1 MNHTLALGVKQI
13 NSSVYMN
20 PRISNISLIP
30 RTIQAPVYTIDR
42 GVLGSALPDFHM
54 YRDAHWKGHA
64 MRASERAYRKLRADI
79 TQWRLRPGAVLGEV
93 DLSERLGISRTPVR
107 EAISRLVADGLA
119 EPAGGRGFAVSHI
132 SEDDVCKLYDLR
144 DVLDTRAAAL
154 AAQHCTPETFT
165 RLAHNFAATAEALS
179 NETGDPNDAHP
190 GYYELIEQLDAA
202 IDHAA
207 DNPYL
212 TQAQASVR
220 LRLAR
225 VRRLSTSD
233 PARLIA
239 AANEHRAISEAIASG
254 SPQLAIATTRVHLAN
269 ALKNALA
276 SKELTHQADQTNQL
290 TAAS

>member
-1 MNHTLALGVKQI
+1 
-13 NSSVYMN
+13 
-20 PRISNISLIP
+20 
-30 RTIQAPVYTIDR
+30 
-42 GVLGSALPDFHM
+42 
-54 YRDAHWKGHA
+54 
-64 MRASERAYRKLRADI
+64 MRASERAYQKLRADI

-132 SEDDVCKLYDLR
+132 SEDDVRKLYDLR

-154 AAQHCTPETFT
+154 AAEHVNAAQRANTADYATTAQHNNTAQLTNTAAGVSAATFT
-165 RLAHNFAATAEALS
+165 QLAQSFAHTAQELGT
-179 NETGDPNDAHP
+179 EHTAHP

-207 DNPYL
+207 NNPYL

-225 VRRLSTSD
+225 VRRLSTSNPD
-233 PARLIA
+233 RLIA

-254 SPQLAIATTRVHLAN
+254 SPQLAIATTRVHLSN

-276 SKELTHQADQTNQL
+276 SKELTHQAEEKRHL
-290 TAAS
+290 SAAS

>member
-1 MNHTLALGVKQI
+1 
-13 NSSVYMN
+13 
-20 PRISNISLIP
+20 
-30 RTIQAPVYTIDR
+30 
-42 GVLGSALPDFHM
+42 
-54 YRDAHWKGHA
+54 
-64 MRASERAYRKLRADI
+64 MRASDRAYQQLRAGI
-79 TQWRLRPGAVLGEV
+79 TQWRLRPGASLGEV

-119 EPAGGRGFAVSHI
+119 EPTGGRGFAVSHI
-132 SEDDVCKLYDLR
+132 SEDDVRKLYDLR

-179 NETGDPNDAHP
+179 NETGDPNDTHP

>member
-1 MNHTLALGVKQI
+1 
-13 NSSVYMN
+13 
-20 PRISNISLIP
+20 
-30 RTIQAPVYTIDR
+30 
-42 GVLGSALPDFHM
+42 
-54 YRDAHWKGHA
+54 

-107 EAISRLVADGLA
+107 EAISRLVAAGLA

-132 SEDDVCKLYDLR
+132 SEDDVRKLYDLR

-154 AAQHCTPETFT
+154 AAEHVNAAQRANTAAGVSAATFT
-165 RLAHNFAATAEALS
+165 ELAQSFADTAQKLS
-179 NETGDPNDAHP
+179 AEHTAHP
-190 GYYELIEQLDAA
+190 GYYELIDQLDAA

-225 VRRLSTSD
+225 VRRLSTSNPD
-233 PARLIA
+233 RLIA

-254 SPQLAIATTRVHLAN
+254 SPQLAIATTRVHLSN

-276 SKELTHQADQTNQL
+276 SKELTHQAEEKRHL
-290 TAAS
+290 SAAS

>member
-1 MNHTLALGVKQI
+1 
-13 NSSVYMN
+13 
-20 PRISNISLIP
+20 
-30 RTIQAPVYTIDR
+30 
-42 GVLGSALPDFHM
+42 M
-54 YRDAHWKGHA
+54 YRDAHWKGDA

-154 AAQHCTPETFT
+154 AAEHVNAAQRANTAEYATTAQQTNTAASVSAATFT
-165 RLAHNFAATAEALS
+165 QLAESFAHTAQELS
-179 NETGDPNDAHP
+179 TEDTAHP
-190 GYYELIEQLDAA
+190 GYYELIDQLDAA

-225 VRRLSTSD
+225 VRRLSTSNPD
-233 PARLIA
+233 RLIA

-254 SPQLAIATTRVHLAN
+254 SPQLAIATTRVHLSN

-276 SKELTHQADQTNQL
+276 SKELTRQADENSTSAPHREHR
-290 TAAS
+290 AAS